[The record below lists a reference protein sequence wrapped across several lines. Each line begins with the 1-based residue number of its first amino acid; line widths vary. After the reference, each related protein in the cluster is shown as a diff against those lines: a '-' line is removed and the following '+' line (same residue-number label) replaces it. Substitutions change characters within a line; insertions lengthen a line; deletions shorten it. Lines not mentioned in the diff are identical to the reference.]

1 MIGSKEVSMMVKK
14 EERNKLSWNF
24 VLTRLTIIDRHVR
37 GVLRL
42 RVLLRLLLLLLPEVL
57 LKEVLVLLDPD
68 GVLTPVAA

>member
-1 MIGSKEVSMMVKK
+1 MTKK
-14 EERNKLSWNF
+14 EERNKLSRNF

-42 RVLLRLLLLLLPEVL
+42 RLRLLLRLLLLPEVL
-57 LKEVLVLLDPD
+57 LKEVLVLLNPD

>member
-42 RVLLRLLLLLLPEVL
+42 RLLLRLLLLPEVL
-57 LKEVLVLLDPD
+57 LKEVLVLLNPD

>member
-1 MIGSKEVSMMVKK
+1 MIGSKEVSMMTKK
-14 EERNKLSWNF
+14 EERNKLSRNF

-42 RVLLRLLLLLLPEVL
+42 RLLLRLLLLPEVL
-57 LKEVLVLLDPD
+57 LKEVLVLLNPD